1 MVERGRAQESCGEER
16 ACGLV
21 IPDRASTHQVC
32 EEQEGEEQRVQ
43 ATVEQSRGVY
53 VKGWHT
59 VEQWQQA
66 GIARAGV
73 HGPRFGMKARVVWGA
88 CGQRGKA
95 QAGQLDSDA
104 MAAETDTATSA
115 EEVEQW
121 EACFWS
127 AAVAPVPCR
136 PVVVAPESAR
146 RARARVPGRQNAR
159 TATPSARAT
168 RSPQPAARSPPPG
181 QQQAETDEVGG
192 CGLRRA
198 SCGVR
203 RASCGVRRA

>member
-1 MVERGRAQESCGEER
+1 VCVRWLNVDGHKSHVGKER

-21 IPDRASTHQVC
+21 IPDRPSTHQVC

-59 VEQWQQA
+59 VEQWQHA

-104 MAAETDTATSA
+104 MAAGTNTAASA

-121 EACFWS
+121 EACFCS

-136 PVVVAPESAR
+136 PAR
-146 RARARVPGRQNAR
+146 P
-159 TATPSARAT
+159 
-168 RSPQPAARSPPPG
+168 
-181 QQQAETDEVGG
+181 G
-192 CGLRRA
+192 CGSGGGARECQE
-198 SCGVR
+198 S
-203 RASCGVRRA
+203 